1 MRRALLQMIVLSI
14 LGAGIGLAY
23 NALSPKGVPVT
34 GGTKARLAQQGTRM
48 MTLDEVR
55 YYMDQPGTLLVDARS
70 AEEYQ
75 LGHIPGALSLPL
87 DAFDATYP
95 RVSPQL
101 AKSKLLIIYC
111 SGGSCGT
118 SEELAKKLAEAGVGK
133 DLAIFADG
141 LPGWMRAKLP
151 VKSGTAS

>member
-55 YYMDQPGTLLVDARS
+55 YYLNQPGTLLVDARS
-70 AEEYQ
+70 AEEYE

-87 DAFDATYP
+87 DTFDSAYP
-95 RVSPQL
+95 KVSP
-101 AKSKLLIIYC
+101 AIVKSKLLIIYC

-118 SEELAKKLAEAGVGK
+118 SEELAKKLTQVGVGK
-133 DLAIFADG
+133 DLAIFTDG

-151 VKSGTAS
+151 VKSGTAN